1 MALSQSLIE
10 QSAALIV
17 RGGRVCLVTA
27 SSGRRWI
34 LPKGTREPGQSLA
47 DCAVMEA
54 WEEAGIRGRVVRRP
68 IARYTANKCGRTC
81 LVSVFRLL
89 VDDVADDWPE
99 RGCRRRRWLSFAQ
112 AVEEIDVPEVRR
124 LLADMQSQRSGAS
137 RLR

>member
-1 MALSQSLIE
+1 MALSQSPLE

-17 RGGRVCLVTA
+17 QGGRVCLVTA

-47 DCAVMEA
+47 ECAVMEA
-54 WEEAGIRGRVVRRP
+54 WEEAGIRGRATRRP
-68 IARYTANKCGRTC
+68 IARYTASKSGRTC
-81 LVSVFRLL
+81 RVSVFRLF

-99 RGCRRRRWLSFAQ
+99 RGYRRRRWLSVAQ
-112 AVEEIDVPEVRR
+112 AVEAIDVPEVRR
-124 LLADMQSQRSGAS
+124 LLEGLQSRRPGAS